1 MKRKKKRIPKTLT
14 RLQNYSRETMTC
26 EQCAILDLPN
36 KPFLY
41 EDDKVFAML
50 AQHPCT
56 AGHVLVVPKTHFP
69 IFENVPDDLVAH
81 AIVIANKISMALFDG
96 LHAQGSNLLICNGVP
111 AGQESAHTM
120 IHVIPRMPVDG
131 LSFVWLPRQMTEEQ
145 MATVEL
151 QLKEE
156 CAKING
162 TPREQAIDELKEVG
176 EDEKKEIGEEE
187 NRKETK
193 KSDEKEATP
202 EDYEDYQVKHVTRI
216 P

>member
-1 MKRKKKRIPKTLT
+1 MKKKKQKKKISTP
-14 RLQNYSRETMTC
+14 LQNCLRETMTC
-26 EQCAILDLPN
+26 DQCAILDLPN

-41 EDDKVFAML
+41 EDDRVFAML
-50 AQHPCT
+50 APQPST
-56 AGHVLVVPKTHFP
+56 AGHMLIVPKTHFP
-69 IFENVPDDLVAH
+69 ILENVPDELVAH

-120 IHVIPRMPVDG
+120 IHVIPRMPADG

-162 TPREQAIDELKEVG
+162 TPREQAIEELKEVG
-176 EDEKKEIGEEE
+176 EDEKKETGED
-187 NRKETK
+187 ETK
-193 KSDEKEATP
+193 KLEGKNEEITA

>member
-1 MKRKKKRIPKTLT
+1 
-14 RLQNYSRETMTC
+14 MTC

-41 EDDKVFAML
+41 ENDKVFAML
-50 AQHPCT
+50 APQPCT

-69 IFENVPDDLVAH
+69 IFENVPDELVAH
-81 AIVIANKISMALFDG
+81 AVVIANKISMALFDG
-96 LHAQGSNLLICNGVP
+96 LHVQGSNLLICNGVP

-120 IHVIPRMPVDG
+120 IHVIPRMPADG

-162 TPREQAIDELKEVG
+162 TPAPQAIEDLKEVG
-176 EDEKKEIGEEE
+176 EEEKETKEETEE
-187 NRKETK
+187 KETK
-193 KSDEKEATP
+193 KSEEKEVPP
-202 EDYEDYQVKHVTRI
+202 EEYEDYQVKHVTRI